1 VKTTLV
7 VDDEDVIRRAVRD
20 MLESEHYTD
29 VVIPL
34 TKSTVALRAAVT
46 LRLADRH
53 CRSRKRWI
61 LPVAV
66 LGSSDTNSIQR
77 GYL

>member
-34 TKSTVALRAAVT
+34 TKSTVALR
-46 LRLADRH
+46 RPS
-53 CRSRKRWI
+53 RS
-61 LPVAV
+61 A
-66 LGSSDTNSIQR
+66 
-77 GYL
+77 